1 MGVAGRR
8 GARTHSTQGD
18 GGRMES
24 AQRSIGIG
32 ASAPGADDGR
42 RHGVS
47 PVPLSAARRAAV
59 GAPVLHANWRLE
71 RSDLY

>member
-1 MGVAGRR
+1 
-8 GARTHSTQGD
+8 
-18 GGRMES
+18 MES
-24 AQRSIGIG
+24 AQRSIVIG

-59 GAPVLHANWRLE
+59 GAPMLHAHWRLE
-71 RSDLY
+71 RRDLS

>member
-1 MGVAGRR
+1 
-8 GARTHSTQGD
+8 
-18 GGRMES
+18 MES
-24 AQRSIGIG
+24 AQRSIVLG

-59 GAPVLHANWRLE
+59 GAPVLRANRRPE
-71 RSDLY
+71 RRDLY